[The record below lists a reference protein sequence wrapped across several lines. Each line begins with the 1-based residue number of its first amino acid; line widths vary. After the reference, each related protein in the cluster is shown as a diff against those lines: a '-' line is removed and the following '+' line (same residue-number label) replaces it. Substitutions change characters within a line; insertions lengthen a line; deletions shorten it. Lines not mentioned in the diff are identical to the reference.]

1 MLKLFGSPGMGSAV
15 AEVVLQLANQPYEY
29 IKTSFWEQNEHFAAL
44 TKANPQG
51 KVPTLVF
58 DDGTVMTETAAI
70 LLYFAEKVPGL
81 IPADAATRATFLRW
95 MIFIP
100 ANIYAMFD
108 IGDEPSRW
116 VEGEAMQQALK
127 EKSVEKQ
134 KFFWGLMEQN
144 LSPAPY
150 VLGANMTALDFYI
163 AMVSR
168 WRPGR
173 DWFNAHCPKLAKAV
187 ALTEQHPVVA
197 KVWEKNFGK

>member
-1 MLKLFGSPGMGSAV
+1 MLKLFGSPGCGSAI
-15 AEVVLQLANQPYEY
+15 AEVVLQMANQPYEY
-29 IKTSFWEQNEHFAAL
+29 VQTSFWDQNEHYAAL
-44 TKANPQG
+44 AKFNPQA

-58 DDGTVMTETAAI
+58 EDGTVMTESAAI
-70 LLYFAEKVPGL
+70 VLYWAEKVPGL
-81 IPADAATRATFLRW
+81 IPSDAATRAIFLRW
-95 MIFIP
+95 MLFIP

-116 VEGEAMQQALK
+116 VDGATAQSELK

-134 KFFWGLMEQN
+134 KFFWGLIERS

-150 VLGANMTALDFYI
+150 VLGKTMTALDIYI

-173 DWFNAHCPKLAKAV
+173 VWFNENCPKLAKAV
-187 ALTEQHPVVA
+187 ALTEQLPVVA
-197 KVWEKNFGK
+197 GVWEKNFGK

>member
-1 MLKLFGSPGMGSAV
+1 MLKLFGSPGMGSAAV
-15 AEVVLQLANQPYEY
+15 EVVLQLANQPYEY
-29 IKTSFWEQNEHFAAL
+29 VKTSFWDQNAHFAEL
-44 TKANPQG
+44 NKANPQA

-58 DDGTVMTETAAI
+58 EDGTVMTESAAM
-70 LLYFAEKVPGL
+70 LLYFAEKAPGL
-81 IPADAATRATFLRW
+81 IPSDPAKRAAFYRW
-95 MIFIP
+95 MIFVP

-116 VEGEAMQQALK
+116 VDGEALQNALK

-134 KFFWGLMEQN
+134 KFFWGLLEQN

-150 VLGANMTALDFYI
+150 VLGAEMTALDIYI

-173 DWFNAHCPKLAKAV
+173 AWFNAECPKLSKGV

>member
-1 MLKLFGSPGMGSAV
+1 MKLFGAPGCGSAI
-15 AEVVLQLANQPYEY
+15 AEVVLQMAGQPYKY
-29 IKTSFWEQNEHFAAL
+29 VQTSFWEQNEHFEL
-44 TKANPQG
+44 LKKANPQA

-58 DDGTVMTETAAI
+58 DDGTVMTESAAI
-70 LLYFAEKVPGL
+70 VLYFAEKVPGL
-81 IPADAATRATFLRW
+81 IPADPAKRANFFRW
-95 MIFIP
+95 MMFIP

-116 VEGEAMQQALK
+116 VEGEDAQKALK

-134 KFFWGLMEQN
+134 KFFWGLVEQN

-150 VLGANMTALDFYI
+150 MLGEAITALDIYI

-173 DWFNAHCPKLAKAV
+173 AWFNENCPKLAKAV

>member
-1 MLKLFGSPGMGSAV
+1 MKLYGSPGCGSAV
-15 AEVVLQLANQPYEY
+15 VEVVLQLANQPYEY
-29 IKTSFWEQNEHFAAL
+29 IQTSFWDQNAHFAAL
-44 TKANPQG
+44 TKANPQA
-51 KVPTLVF
+51 KVPTLVL
-58 DDGTVMTETAAI
+58 DDGTVMTESAAMLFFFADKIPGFIPIDTA
-70 LLYFAEKVPGL
+70 K
-81 IPADAATRATFLRW
+81 RAKFFRW
-95 MIFIP
+95 MLFIP

-116 VEGEAMQQALK
+116 VDDEKTQQALK

-134 KFFWGLMEQN
+134 KFFWGLIEQD
-144 LSPAPY
+144 LVPAPY
-150 VLGANMTALDFYI
+150 MLGAEMTALDVYV

-173 DWFNAHCPKLAKAV
+173 AWFNEHCPKLAAAV

>member
-1 MLKLFGSPGMGSAV
+1 MLKLFGSPGCGSAV
-15 AEVVLQLANQPYEY
+15 VEVILQMANEPYEY
-29 IKTSFWEQNEHFAAL
+29 VQTSFWDQNEHFDAL
-44 TKANPQG
+44 KKANPQV

-58 DDGTVMTETAAI
+58 DDGTVMTESAAI
-70 LLYFAEKVPGL
+70 VIYFAEKVPGL
-81 IPADAATRATFLRW
+81 IPADPIKHAAFLRW
-95 MIFIP
+95 MLFIP

-116 VEGEAMQQALK
+116 VDGEATQKALK

-134 KFFWGLMEQN
+134 KLFWGLIEEN

-150 VLGANMTALDFYI
+150 VLDETMTALDVYI

-173 DWFNAHCPKLAKAV
+173 DWFKANCPKLATAV

-197 KVWEKNFGK
+197 SVWEKNFGK

>member
-1 MLKLFGSPGMGSAV
+1 MGSAV
-15 AEVVLQLANQPYEY
+15 VEVVLQLANQPYEY
-29 IKTSFWEQNEHFAAL
+29 IKTSFWDQNEHFAAL
-44 TKANPQG
+44 TKANPQA

-70 LLYFAEKVPGL
+70 LLYFGEQVPGL

-116 VEGEAMQQALK
+116 VEGEATQQALK

-134 KFFWGLMEQN
+134 KFFWDLMEQN

-150 VLGANMTALDFYI
+150 VLGANMTALDIYI

-173 DWFNAHCPKLAKAV
+173 DWFNGHCQKLAKAV

>member
-1 MLKLFGSPGMGSAV
+1 MTLYGSPGCGSAV
-15 AEVVLQLANQPYEY
+15 VEVVLQLAGQPYDY
-29 IKTSFWEQNEHFAAL
+29 IQTSFWDQNEQFEAL
-44 TKANPQG
+44 KKANPQA

-58 DDGTVMTETAAI
+58 DDGTVMTESAAM
-70 LLYFAEKVPGL
+70 LLYFADKVPGL
-81 IPADAATRATFLRW
+81 IPVDAAARARFYRW
-95 MIFIP
+95 MLFIP

-116 VEGEAMQQALK
+116 VDGDAAQQALK

-134 KFFWGLMEQN
+134 KFFWGLMEGD
-144 LSPAPY
+144 LTPAPY
-150 VLGANMTALDFYI
+150 ALGTQMSALDIYI

-173 DWFNAHCPKLAKAV
+173 AWFVEHCPKLAAAV
-187 ALTEQHPVVA
+187 TLTEQHPVVA

>member
-1 MLKLFGSPGMGSAV
+1 MKLYGSPGCGSAV
-15 AEVVLQLANQPYEY
+15 VEVVLQLSHQPYDY
-29 IKTSFWEQNEHFAAL
+29 IQTSFWDQNEHFAAL
-44 TKANPQG
+44 KKANPQA

-58 DDGTVMTETAAI
+58 DDGTVMTESAAM
-70 LLYFAEKVPGL
+70 LLYFAEQVPGF
-81 IPADAATRATFLRW
+81 IPTNPAKRAQFYRW
-95 MIFIP
+95 MLFIP

-116 VEGEAMQQALK
+116 VDDEKTQAALK
-127 EKSVEKQ
+127 EKSVAQQ
-134 KFFWGLMEQN
+134 KLFWGLMEQN
-144 LSPAPY
+144 LAPAPY
-150 VLGANMTALDFYI
+150 VLGDTMTALDVYI

-173 DWFNAHCPKLAKAV
+173 AWFDENCPKLAAAV

>member
-1 MLKLFGSPGMGSAV
+1 MLKLFGSPGMGSAC

-29 IKTSFWEQNEHFAAL
+29 VKTSFWDQNAHFGEL
-44 TKANPQG
+44 TRVNPQA

-58 DDGTVMTETAAI
+58 EDGTVMTESAAI
-70 LLYFAEKVPGL
+70 LLHFAEKVPGL
-81 IPADAATRATFLRW
+81 IPSDPAKRAAFYRW

-116 VEGEAMQQALK
+116 VDGEVLQNALK

-134 KFFWGLMEQN
+134 KFFWGLLEKN

-150 VLGANMTALDFYI
+150 VLGADMTALDVYI

-173 DWFNAHCPKLAKAV
+173 AWFNADCPKLAKAV

>member
-1 MLKLFGSPGMGSAV
+1 MLKLFGAPGMGSSI
-15 AEVVLQLANQPYEY
+15 AEVVLQMANQPYEY
-29 IKTSFWEQNEHFAAL
+29 VQTSFWDQNEHFDAL
-44 TKANPQG
+44 KKANPQA

-58 DDGTVMTETAAI
+58 DDGTVMTESAAI
-70 LLYFAEKVPGL
+70 VLYFAEKVPGL
-81 IPADAATRATFLRW
+81 IPTDPAKRAAFLRW
-95 MIFIP
+95 MLFIP

-116 VEGEAMQQALK
+116 VEGEATQKALK

-134 KFFWGLMEQN
+134 KFFWGLIEQN

-150 VLGANMTALDFYI
+150 VLGETMTALDIYI

-173 DWFNAHCPKLAKAV
+173 DWFKANCPKLAAAV

-197 KVWEKNFGK
+197 SVWEKNFGK

>member
-1 MLKLFGSPGMGSAV
+1 MLKLFGSPGMGSAA
-15 AEVVLQLANQPYEY
+15 AEVVLQMANQPYEY
-29 IKTSFWEQNEHFAAL
+29 VKTSFWDQNEHFAEL
-44 TKANPQG
+44 LKVNPQA

-58 DDGTVMTETAAI
+58 EDGTVMTESAAI
-70 LLYFAEKVPGL
+70 LLNFADKVEGL
-81 IPADAATRATFLRW
+81 IPLDPVVRAAFYRW

-116 VEGEAMQQALK
+116 VDGDALQVALK

-134 KFFWGLMEQN
+134 KFFWSLLEQN

-150 VLGANMTALDFYI
+150 VLGAEMTALDVYI

-173 DWFNAHCPKLAKAV
+173 EWFNAQCPKLSKAV

-197 KVWEKNFGK
+197 TVWEKNFGK

>member
-1 MLKLFGSPGMGSAV
+1 MGSAAV
-15 AEVVLQLANQPYEY
+15 EVVLQLANRPYEY
-29 IKTSFWEQNEHFAAL
+29 LKTSFWDQNRHFAAL
-44 TKANPQG
+44 TRANPQA

-58 DDGTVMTETAAI
+58 DDGTVMTESAAI
-70 LLYFAEKVPGL
+70 ILYFAEQVPGL
-81 IPADAATRATFLRW
+81 IPSEAAARAAFLRW
-95 MIFIP
+95 MLFIQ

-108 IGDEPSRW
+108 LGDEPSRW
-116 VEGEAMQQALK
+116 VDGEAMQAALK

-134 KFFWGLMEQN
+134 KFFWQLMERN

-150 VLGANMTALDFYI
+150 ALGAEMSALDVYM

-173 DWFNAHCPKLAKAV
+173 EWFNATCPKLAAAV

-197 KVWEKNFGK
+197 EIWEKNFGK

>member
-1 MLKLFGSPGMGSAV
+1 MKLFGSPGCGSAM
-15 AEVVLQLANQPYEY
+15 AEVVLQMANQPFDYVQ
-29 IKTSFWEQNEHFAAL
+29 TSFWDQNEQFAAL
-44 TKANPQG
+44 KQANPQA

-58 DDGTVMTETAAI
+58 DDGTVMTESAAI
-70 LLYFAEKVPGL
+70 LLFFAEKVPGL
-81 IPADAATRATFLRW
+81 IPADASTRAIFLRW
-95 MIFIP
+95 MLFIP

-116 VEGEAMQQALK
+116 VDGEATQKALK

-134 KFFWGLMEQN
+134 KFFWGLVEQN

-150 VLGANMTALDFYI
+150 VLGTTMTALDIYI

-173 DWFNAHCPKLAKAV
+173 DWFNVNCPKLAKAV
-187 ALTEQHPVVA
+187 ALTETHPVVA
-197 KVWEKNFGK
+197 SVWEKNFGK